1 MVNKPISSFQQLT
14 SGLVVFDCLC
24 QLDQAFFT
32 TYGRELFRNVDDL
45 NQTMFNSAAT
55 NNWGIIQKAFQAFL
69 QRDNYQEAY
78 LELNI
83 DLIVKGD
90 KNELFGF
97 FIAFI
102 SVVLIKKKYLWNQSI
117 GLVSNSDSY
126 NYLKELEEN
135 VIGGETDESK
145 NKKPV
150 TSEKDDSQTLVDM
163 ITDLQK
169 NLKAEIEK
177 SSQFKQ
183 AFDSKKDEADEIRK
197 MLDQKSFDL
206 EKMKMRMEALEL
218 SQKEYYDAI
227 AMQND
232 HTKLLDT
239 VKKLE
244 KREEELEIENSFLRD
259 KVAEQDKRIKDLKE
273 IEAKYS
279 IEESMRKKFDM
290 ILERNEILNSDLR
303 KKELEIEGLKYQV
316 EILRKSKEAIEV
328 ALTNARA
335 ENMKLDQQIINLNEE
350 LKAKEQ
356 EINNLDKIII
366 KLKEQLDLNMMNS
379 QPMQSPMVRKRGTL
393 DLDFKKPEEEEYI
406 MQLESEIEKLRAEKE
421 LGWVDSEANN
431 KSLIDKEVLNQE
443 IARLN
448 EKIKRVTNQL
458 EDYKKKEE
466 DWNQRESKYQT
477 TCKNFKKTIA
487 ELKKELDAIKGNQ
500 AANKN
505 FEALFADSQKLKKEY
520 EEEVKILYS
529 LISDLDLENQALR
542 EDRGRKRNFMVD
554 FLDSGMKLFE
564 EVA

>member
-1 MVNKPISSFQQLT
+1 M
-14 SGLVVFDCLC
+14 
-24 QLDQAFFT
+24 
-32 TYGRELFRNVDDL
+32 EL
-45 NQTMFNSAAT
+45 
-55 NNWGIIQKAFQAFL
+55 I
-69 QRDNYQEAY
+69 
-78 LELNI
+78 I
-83 DLIVKGD
+83 DLVIRGD
-90 KNELFGF
+90 KNEIFGF

-102 SVVLIKKKYLWNQSI
+102 SVILIKKKYLWNQSI

-126 NYLKELEEN
+126 NYLKELEQSVSTE
-135 VIGGETDESK
+135 VDEPK
-145 NKKPV
+145 EKKQTTP
-150 TSEKDDSQTLVDM
+150 EKDDSQTLVDM
-163 ITDLQK
+163 ITELQK
-169 NLKAEIEK
+169 TVKSEAERN
-177 SSQFKQ
+177 SQLKQ
-183 AFDSKKDEADEIRK
+183 AFESKKEEADEIRK
-197 MLDQKSFDL
+197 LLDQKSFDL
-206 EKMKMRMEALEL
+206 EKMKMRMEALEM

-227 AMQND
+227 SMQND
-232 HTKLLDT
+232 HTKLLDQ

-259 KVAEQDKRIKDLKE
+259 KVAEQDKRIKELKE

-290 ILERNEILNSDLR
+290 ILERNEALNGDLR

-316 EILRKSKEAIEV
+316 EILRKSKEAIET
-328 ALTNARA
+328 ALTNART
-335 ENMKLDQQIINLNEE
+335 ENMKLDQHIINLNEE

-379 QPMQSPMVRKRGTL
+379 QPMQSPMVRKRGAL
-393 DLDFKKPEEEEYI
+393 DLEFKKPEEEEYI
-406 MQLESEIEKLRAEKE
+406 MQLESEIEKLRAEKD
-421 LGWVDSEANN
+421 LGWIDNDANA
-431 KSLIDKEVLNQE
+431 KGAIDKEVLNQE

-458 EDYKKKEE
+458 EEYKKKEE
-466 DWNQRESKYQT
+466 EWNSKENKYQT

-487 ELKKELDAIKGNQ
+487 ELKKELDAVKSNQ

-529 LISDLDLENQALR
+529 LVSDYEMENQALR
-542 EDRGRKRNFMVD
+542 EDRGRKRNFVVD